1 MIVFNRLVISKTNL
15 CILSSLFLLAFLN
28 SGLSSENSAKAEVVP
43 DQSLGTNVEMGSTDG
58 ALVVTGGTQLSE
70 NLFHSF
76 DSLSISPEQSLLFN
90 YPATISRI
98 FSRVTGGAVT
108 RIDGN
113 LIVGGG
119 ADLFLINPAGLIFG
133 PAAEIR
139 IGGAFIA
146 SSAEHIAFADGL
158 EFSAIPDSSLL
169 SVDVPTG
176 LGLSGD
182 NSIFVEGAGHML
194 TSGNIVFPLAESSP
208 NPALT
213 TLPGRTIALI
223 GGNVYLDGG
232 IIRSPDGNVMVAGIR
247 EGTVSLS
254 SDSGGWD
261 FAFDG
266 VEDRGNVNLNHFSLI
281 DTVGFSGGKISV
293 FGEGIQLL
301 DSSVLLTAALSERA
315 PSARIDVDGQ
325 TVLIDGEISR
335 VAPGITVENRP
346 AAPIPFVPSSL
357 VLDNFSSGNPGVMN
371 ISAQTVAV
379 NNGAGIY
386 LRSFGGG
393 VPGDVNINS
402 QNLQVSGY
410 NSTSENPSGI
420 AVVTIGADGTENLS
434 GGTIRIYSDV
444 VSLDN
449 GGGITSST
457 FNRNDGGR
465 IDIEASR
472 VTVSSSTENLR
483 FPSQISAL
491 SLQAGLSP
499 IIGNGGKIDISIDS
513 LVVSDGGLITTTSD
527 NSGDAGDI
535 AIRARESIRVLGGDS
550 SAAGGSLIATSVDQ
564 FPTELQN
571 PFGVSGIPSGNGGS
585 ILLDTPSL
593 TVQSNGRVSAQNTG
607 TGAGGDITINSPSIN
622 LIDAGQIEAT
632 TTSGNGGNINVFTD
646 TLILKEGSINSSA
659 LGAGSGGNIYIDGDA
674 IALLLGGSITANADQ
689 GTGGQV
695 EINTDVLLRSPNSSI
710 TASSAA
716 GPELNGSVTIQAA
729 DETARTDTEVAP
741 QTIGIPEVIAACT
754 GGSGDSSE
762 FVVTG
767 RGGLPRSP
775 TSIQQ
780 SYSGWRSPASPSSA
794 AALNRA
800 PQIVEAQGW
809 VSNGDGTV
817 DFTDQPASPT
827 YTAARNT
834 TCVGS
839 TDQNAIR

>member
-1 MIVFNRLVISKTNL
+1 MIIFNRLVISKANL
-15 CILSSLFLLAFLN
+15 RILSSLFLLAFLS

-43 DQSLGTNVEMGSTDG
+43 DQSLGTSIEMGSADG
-58 ALVVTGGTQLSE
+58 SLVVTGGAQRSE

-76 DSLSISPEQSLLFN
+76 NSLSISPEQSLLFN
-90 YPATISRI
+90 YPATVSRI
-98 FSRVTGGAVT
+98 FGRVTGGAVT

-113 LIVGGG
+113 LIVNGG
-119 ADLFLINPAGLIFG
+119 ADLFLINPAGLSFG
-133 PAAEIR
+133 PAAEIQ

-146 SSAEHIAFADGL
+146 SSAQHIAFADGL

-176 LGLSGD
+176 LGLSGN
-182 NSIFVEGAGHML
+182 NSIFVEGAGHTL
-194 TSGNIVFPLAESSP
+194 TSGNIVFPLIESSP

-213 TLPGRTIALI
+213 TLPGRTVALI

-232 IIRSPDGNVMVAGIR
+232 VIRSPDGNVVVAGVR
-247 EGTVSLS
+247 EGTVSLFF
-254 SDSGGWD
+254 DSGGWG

-266 VEDRGNVNLNHFSLI
+266 VEDRGDVNLNHFSLI
-281 DTVGFSGGKISV
+281 DAVGFNGGEIKI

-335 VAPGITVENRP
+335 VASGVNVENRP

-371 ISAQTVAV
+371 ISAQNIAV

-402 QNLQVSGY
+402 QNLHVSGY
-410 NSTSENPSGI
+410 NSISENPSGI
-420 AVVTIGADGTENLS
+420 AVVTLGPDGTENLS
-434 GGTIRIYSDV
+434 GGTIRIYSDA

-457 FNRNDGGR
+457 FNRNNGGR
-465 IDIEASR
+465 IEINASR
-472 VTVSSSTENLR
+472 VSVFSSTENLR

-499 IIGNGGKIDISIDS
+499 VIGNGGEIDISTDS
-513 LVVSDGGLITTTSD
+513 LVVSNGGLITTTSD

-535 AIRARESIRVLGGDS
+535 AIRARESIRIVGGNS

-564 FPTELQN
+564 FPNELQN

-593 TVQSNGRVSAQNTG
+593 TVQNNGRVSAQNTG
-607 TGAGGDITINSPSIN
+607 TGAGGAITINSPSIN

-632 TTSGNGGNINVFTD
+632 TTSGNGGNIDVFTN

-659 LGAGSGGNIYIDGDA
+659 LGAGSGGNIYIDSDA
-674 IALLLGGSITANADQ
+674 IALFPNSSITANADQ
-689 GTGGQV
+689 GAGGQV
-695 EINTDVLLRSPNSSI
+695 NITADALLRAPNSLV
-710 TASSAA
+710 TATSAA
-716 GPELNGSVTIQAA
+716 GPELDGTVDIQAP
-729 DETARTDTEVAP
+729 DEAVGTDTEVFP
-741 QTIGIPEVIAACT
+741 QTIVVPEVSATCT

-780 SYSGWRSPASPSSA
+780 SYSGWRSPSSPSSA
-794 AALNRA
+794 AGLNRA

-809 VSNGDGTV
+809 VDNGDGTV
-817 DFTDQPASPT
+817 DFTAQPANPAYMS
-827 YTAARNT
+827 ARNT
-834 TCVGS
+834 ACVSG
-839 TDQNAIR
+839 TAQNPS